1 MNKKSLMTHIVGAYP
16 DMKASEE
23 LVLQMDQAGVSFVE
37 IQIPF
42 SDPIADGPTIMQ
54 ANQDALDAGVTPED
68 CFNLMERLK
77 EKVKLPL
84 LFMTYFNVVHHYGV
98 ESFCKRAHK
107 AGAYGLI
114 VPDMPLDEE
123 PYDHF
128 LEHCKKYDLH
138 PIQVISPLT
147 PDRRLKKIAEVA
159 SGFVYCVARK
169 GTTGVQAE
177 ISTSLGDYLENV
189 RKFISLPL
197 AVGFGIS
204 SKEQVEQVLEH
215 ADIAVM
221 GSKVIK
227 LLNEGQTEKEIGDW
241 LKNVIS

>member
-1 MNKKSLMTHIVGAYP
+1 MTHIVGGYP
-16 DMKASEE
+16 DMKSCEE
-23 LVLQMDQAGVSFVE
+23 LVLEMDEAGVSFVE

-54 ANQDALDAGVTPED
+54 ANQAALENRTTPED
-68 CFNLMERLK
+68 CFQLMKALQK
-77 EKVKLPL
+77 KVSTPL
-84 LFMTYFNVVHHYGV
+84 LFMTYYNIVHHYGV
-98 ESFCKRAHK
+98 DEFCKRAAE

-114 VPDMPLDEE
+114 VPDIPLDEE

-128 LEHCKKYDLH
+128 LEYCKKYQLH
-138 PIQVISPLT
+138 VIQVISPIT

-169 GTTGVQAE
+169 GTTGVQTDV
-177 ISTSLGDYLENV
+177 SDTLGDYLENV

-227 LLNEGQTEKEIGDW
+227 LLNEEKDPQEIGDW
-241 LKNVIS
+241 LKNVLS

>member
-1 MNKKSLMTHIVGAYP
+1 MTHIVGGYP
-16 DMKASEE
+16 DLKKSEE
-23 LVLQMDQAGVSFVE
+23 LVVQMDKAGVSFIE

-54 ANQDALDAGVTPED
+54 ANQDALDAGITPND
-68 CFNLMERLK
+68 CFELMERLK
-77 EKVKLPL
+77 EKVKVPL

-98 ESFCKRAHK
+98 EAFCKRAHE

-123 PYDHF
+123 EQDHF
-128 LEHCKKYDLH
+128 IEFCEKYDLH
-138 PIQVISPLT
+138 AIQVISPLT

-169 GTTGVQAE
+169 GTTGVQADV
-177 ISTSLGDYLENV
+177 SDSLGPYLKNV

-227 LLNEGQTEKEIGDW
+227 LVNEGKSPEKIGEW
-241 LKNVIS
+241 LHKLVS

>member
-1 MNKKSLMTHIVGAYP
+1 MTHIVAGYP
-16 DMKASEE
+16 DMKTCED
-23 LVLQMDQAGVSFVE
+23 LVISMANAAVSYIE

-68 CFNLMERLK
+68 CFQLMERLK
-77 EKVKLPL
+77 EKVSTPL

-98 ESFCKRAHK
+98 EAFCKRAQA

-123 PYDHF
+123 AH
-128 LEHCKKYDLH
+128 EHYIELCKKYELH
-138 PIQVISPLT
+138 AIQVLSPLT
-147 PDRRLKKIAEVA
+147 PDRRLKKIAEAA

-169 GTTGVQAE
+169 GTTGAQSE
-177 ISTSLGDYLENV
+177 MSISLGDYLNNV
-189 RKFISLPL
+189 RKHISIPL

-204 SKEQVEQVLEH
+204 SKEHVEEVLQY
-215 ADIAVM
+215 ADIAVI
-221 GSKVIK
+221 GSKVIN
-227 LLNEGQTEKEIGDW
+227 LLNEGQSNKQIGEW
-241 LKNVIS
+241 LRNMV

>member
-1 MNKKSLMTHIVGAYP
+1 MNKKLMSHIVGGYP
-16 DMKASEE
+16 DMRTSEE
-23 LVLQMDQAGVSFVE
+23 LVIEMNKAGVSFVE

-42 SDPIADGPTIMQ
+42 SDPIADGPTLMQ
-54 ANQDALDAGVTPED
+54 ANQEALDAGVTPED
-68 CFNLMERLK
+68 CFQLMERL
-77 EKVKLPL
+77 EKKVSVPL

-98 ESFCKRAHK
+98 EAFCKRAQA

-128 LEHCKKYDLH
+128 IALCEKYELH
-138 PIQVISPLT
+138 AIQVLSPLT

-169 GTTGVQAE
+169 GTTGVQSDVSA
-177 ISTSLGDYLENV
+177 SLGGYLENA

-204 SKEQVEQVLEH
+204 NQEHVGQVLEH
-215 ADIAVM
+215 ADVAVM
-221 GSKVIK
+221 GSKVINLIK
-227 LLNEGQTEKEIGDW
+227 EGNSPLEIGQW